1 MRDIL
6 NSNLDLIS
14 TFENSVNEYIRKVK
28 DITNNL
34 LFAKVITHG
43 CQMNEHDSEKIKWL
57 LNKMGYKLTEDDN
70 LANLIILNTCS
81 VRHSAEDKVY
91 GQLGNFKRLKEEN
104 KNLKIAVCG
113 CMMQREESRNYVIE
127 KFENVDI
134 IFGTNN
140 IWKLP
145 ELLFES
151 YNGDKLA
158 LDIENKY
165 SDLDNNLGAN
175 RLYSYKS
182 YVNIMYGCNN
192 FCTFCIV
199 PYTRGREASRRPE
212 DIINEIKGLVQKGS
226 KEITLLGQNVNSYGK
241 NLDNKISFAELL
253 YKINGIDG
261 IERIRFMT
269 SHPKDISDELIYAF
283 KDLDHLCNFLHLP
296 VQAGSSRV
304 LKLMN
309 RRYTKEDYLR
319 KIDKIKTVNP
329 NIALSTDIMVGFPG
343 ETEEDFDETLS
354 LVKEVEYDTSFTF
367 LYSMR
372 GGTPAAKSPNQV
384 PDKIKHE
391 RFQRLLDIL
400 YPIQYEKNKQ
410 FLNRKVKVLVED
422 ISKKDDTKVQGR
434 NDEFKLVNFT
444 GTKEDIGKII
454 DVKITDFN
462 SFSLVGEKIGN

>member
-1 MRDIL
+1 
-6 NSNLDLIS
+6 
-14 TFENSVNEYIRKVK
+14 
-28 DITNNL
+28 
-34 LFAKVITHG
+34 
-43 CQMNEHDSEKIKWL
+43 
-57 LNKMGYKLTEDDN
+57 
-70 LANLIILNTCS
+70 
-81 VRHSAEDKVY
+81 
-91 GQLGNFKRLKEEN
+91 
-104 KNLKIAVCG
+104 
-113 CMMQREESRNYVIE
+113 
-127 KFENVDI
+127 
-134 IFGTNN
+134 
-140 IWKLP
+140 
-145 ELLFES
+145 
-151 YNGDKLA
+151 
-158 LDIENKY
+158 
-165 SDLDNNLGAN
+165 
-175 RLYSYKS
+175 
-182 YVNIMYGCNN
+182 
-192 FCTFCIV
+192 
-199 PYTRGREASRRPE
+199 
-212 DIINEIKGLVQKGS
+212 
-226 KEITLLGQNVNSYGK
+226 
-241 NLDNKISFAELL
+241 
-253 YKINGIDG
+253 
-261 IERIRFMT
+261 MT

-343 ETEEDFDETLS
+343 ETEEDFDQTLS
-354 LVKEVEYDTSFTF
+354 LVKEVKYDTSFTF

-384 PDKIKHE
+384 PDKIKHD

-400 YPIQYEKNKQ
+400 YPIQYEKNKK
-410 FLNRKVKVLVED
+410 FLNRDVKVLVED